1 MCGLLLYNYYYCY
14 FFKVSYVL
22 VLSLTA
28 LENLV
33 EHRISG
39 FPVIDDEWKLVCICS
54 LFADLVSDLL

>member
-1 MCGLLLYNYYYCY
+1 M
-14 FFKVSYVL
+14 L